1 MLRYGRFRV
10 LLDTVPEGV
19 LVTIHDHDGFVCE
32 VVDADAQ
39 TAVLTALDAAIAS
52 EGEDPDGFDSP
63 N

>member
-19 LVTIHDHDGFVCE
+19 MVTVHDNDGFVCE
-32 VVDADAQ
+32 VVDVDA
-39 TAVLTALDAAIAS
+39 TAAVLAALAAAQAGSDDDFDAL
-52 EGEDPDGFDSP
+52 